1 MKNMNVPGVDTSFIT
16 EFPNKIAD
24 RLFCR
29 DPFILLAGDDY
40 FLYRTARERGV
51 EALVSRDL
59 ENWSDPIPV
68 FDSVPFGMND
78 ECNWAPEVHAYHGK
92 YYAFATFQQPNGRR
106 GTYSLVSDNPLGPF
120 VPNSDG
126 PLTPPDSGC
135 HVPIRVYVAPPKLST
150 LPFLISLS
158 GSSEKT

>member
-1 MKNMNVPGVDTSFIT
+1 MNVPGVDTSFIT

-59 ENWSDPIPV
+59 ENWSDPILVYKTAPDHPGTKHC
-68 FDSVPFGMND
+68 F
-78 ECNWAPEVHAYHGK
+78 WAPEVHYYKGKFYLITSVHHGVI
-92 YYAFATFQQPNGRR
+92 GRH
-106 GTYSLVSDNPLGPF
+106 TVSVYRADSPLGPF
-120 VPNSDG
+120 EDIAGYCITPKEWDCIDG
-126 PLTPPDSGC
+126 TLYVDENGTPWMFFFP
-135 HVPIRVYVAPPKLST
+135 
-150 LPFLISLS
+150 
-158 GSSEKT
+158 